1 MTDRKK
7 YFDSINSNHSPI
19 LQFADR
25 FDQLLK
31 DTESNSMEDLLLYA
45 SHLESSN
52 VESIKARGT
61 LIRLQCQ
68 GLEAEDLFEAYR
80 ESWGIPIFHENLLTV
95 SDFKNGFLWKFR
107 DHTSSWSEDQEAR
120 EWFYTNIEARF
131 VRKYEFWS
139 TDRGSEEVLFRKSG
153 KYKEILSALIQEAEF
168 GPLISPVFTKEELQS
183 FIDLHDENDLGI
195 QKEVLTDIIQQNI
208 NW

>member
-7 YFDSINSNHSPI
+7 YFDNINSNRSPI

-31 DTESNSMEDLLLYA
+31 ATESNSVEDLLFYA
-45 SHLESSN
+45 GYLESSN
-52 VESIKARGT
+52 VDSIKGRGT

-80 ESWGIPIFHENLLTV
+80 ESWGIPIFYENLLTV

-131 VRKYEFWS
+131 IRKYEFWS

-183 FIDLHDENDLGI
+183 FIDLHDEDDLGI
-195 QKEVLTDIIQQNI
+195 RKEVLTDIIEQNI

>member
-7 YFDSINSNHSPI
+7 YIDNIKSNHSPI
-19 LQFADR
+19 LQFTDHFDR
-25 FDQLLK
+25 LLK
-31 DTESNSMEDLLLYA
+31 ATENNSIEDLLVCA
-45 SHLESSN
+45 SYLESSDTD
-52 VESIKARGT
+52 SIKARGT

-80 ESWGIPIFHENLLTV
+80 ESWGIPIFHENLITV
-95 SDFKNGFLWKFR
+95 SDFRNGFLWKFR

-139 TDRGSEEVLFRKSG
+139 DDRGSEELMFGKSG
-153 KYKEILSALIQEAEF
+153 VYKEILSALIQEAEL
-168 GPLISPVFTKEELQS
+168 GALISPVFTKEELQT
-183 FIDLHDENDLGI
+183 FIDRHDEDDLGI
-195 QKEVLTDIIQQNI
+195 QKEALTVIIEQNI

>member
-7 YFDSINSNHSPI
+7 YFDNINSNHSPI

-25 FDQLLK
+25 LDQLLK
-31 DTESNSMEDLLLYA
+31 AAESNSIEDLLFYA
-45 SHLESSN
+45 SYLESSN
-52 VESIKARGT
+52 ADSIKARGT
-61 LIRLQCQ
+61 LIRLQCK

-107 DHTSSWSEDQEAR
+107 DHTSSWVEDQEAR

-139 TDRGSEEVLFRKSG
+139 ADRGSEEELFGKSG
-153 KYKEILSALIQEAEF
+153 KYKEILSALIKEAEF
-168 GPLISPVFTKEELQS
+168 GPLISPVFTKKELQS
-183 FIDLHDENDLGI
+183 FIDRHDEDDLGI
-195 QKEVLTDIIQQNI
+195 QKEVLTDIILQNI

>member
-183 FIDLHDENDLGI
+183 FIDLHDEDDLGI

>member
-31 DTESNSMEDLLLYA
+31 DTESNSMEHLLLYA

-61 LIRLQCQ
+61 LIRLQCK

-183 FIDLHDENDLGI
+183 FIDLHDEDDLGI

>member
-25 FDQLLK
+25 FGQLLK

-45 SHLESSN
+45 SNLESSN

-61 LIRLQCQ
+61 LIRLQCR

-168 GPLISPVFTKEELQS
+168 GPLISPIFTKEELQS
-183 FIDLHDENDLGI
+183 FIDLHDEDDLGI

>member
-1 MTDRKK
+1 MTDRKQ

-19 LQFADR
+19 LQFTDR

-31 DTESNSMEDLLLYA
+31 ASESNSIEDLLFYA
-45 SHLESSN
+45 SYLESSDTDS
-52 VESIKARGT
+52 VKARGT

-80 ESWGIPIFHENLLTV
+80 ESWGIPIFQENLLTV

-107 DHTSSWSEDQEAR
+107 DHTGSWSEDQEAR
-120 EWFYTNIEARF
+120 DWFYTSIEARF
-131 VRKYEFWS
+131 VQKYEFWS
-139 TDRGSEEVLFRKSG
+139 DDRGSEEMLFWKSG
-153 KYKEILSALIQEAEF
+153 KYKEILSALILEADF

-183 FIDLHDENDLGI
+183 FIDRHDEDDLGI
-195 QKEVLTDIIQQNI
+195 QKEALTDIIEQNI

>member
-7 YFDSINSNHSPI
+7 YFDHINANQSPI
-19 LQFADR
+19 LQFTDR

-31 DTESNSMEDLLLYA
+31 AVKSNSIEDLLFYA
-45 SHLESSN
+45 GYLESSDTDS
-52 VESIKARGT
+52 VKARGT

-107 DHTSSWSEDQEAR
+107 DHTSSWGEDQEAR

-131 VRKYEFWS
+131 VRNYEFWS
-139 TDRGSEEVLFRKSG
+139 DDRGSEEMMFG
-153 KYKEILSALIQEAEF
+153 KYGMYKEILSALIQEAEF

-183 FIDLHDENDLGI
+183 FIDQHDEDDLGI
-195 QKEVLTDIIQQNI
+195 QKEALRDIIEQNI

>member
-7 YFDSINSNHSPI
+7 YFDHINANLSPI
-19 LQFADR
+19 LQFTDR

-31 DTESNSMEDLLLYA
+31 AAKNNSIEDLLFYA
-45 SHLESSN
+45 SYLESSDAD
-52 VESIKARGT
+52 SIKARGT

-80 ESWGIPIFHENLLTV
+80 ESWGIPAFQENLLTV

-107 DHTSSWSEDQEAR
+107 DHTSSWSEDEEAR

-131 VRKYEFWS
+131 IREYEFW
-139 TDRGSEEVLFRKSG
+139 TDDRGSEERMFVKSG
-153 KYKEILSALIQEAEF
+153 SYKEILSALIQEAEF

-183 FIDLHDENDLGI
+183 FIDHHDEDDLGI
-195 QKEVLTDIIQQNI
+195 QKEALTDIIEQNI

>member
-7 YFDSINSNHSPI
+7 YFDKINSNHSPI
-19 LQFADR
+19 LQFANC
-25 FDQLLK
+25 FDQLLQA
-31 DTESNSMEDLLLYA
+31 TESHSMEDLLFYA
-45 SHLESSN
+45 RYLESSN
-52 VESIKARGT
+52 VDSIKARGT

-68 GLEAEDLFEAYR
+68 GLEAEDLFDAYR

-131 VRKYEFWS
+131 VRKYEYWS
-139 TDRGSEEVLFRKSG
+139 ADRGSEEVLFVKSG
-153 KYKEILSALIQEAEF
+153 KYKEILTALIQEAEF

-183 FIDLHDENDLGI
+183 FIDLHDEDDLGI
-195 QKEVLTDIIQQNI
+195 QKEVLTDIIEQNI

>member
-7 YFDSINSNHSPI
+7 YFDNINSNHSPI
-19 LQFADR
+19 LQFTNR
-25 FDQLLK
+25 LDQLFEA
-31 DTESNSMEDLLLYA
+31 TEHDSIEDLLFYA
-45 SHLESSN
+45 SYLESSD
-52 VESIKARGT
+52 VDSVKARGT

-80 ESWGIPIFHENLLTV
+80 ESWGIPIFQENLLTM

-107 DHTSSWSEDQEAR
+107 DHTSSWGEDQEAR
-120 EWFYTNIEARF
+120 DWFYTNFEARF

-139 TDRGSEEVLFRKSG
+139 ADRGSEEVLFGKSG
-153 KYKEILSALIQEAEF
+153 KYKDILSALIQEAEF
-168 GPLISPVFTKEELQS
+168 GPLISPVFTREELQS
-183 FIDLHDENDLGI
+183 FIDRHDEDDLGI
-195 QKEVLTDIIQQNI
+195 QKEVLVEIIEQNI

>member
-7 YFDSINSNHSPI
+7 YFDNINANHSPI
-19 LQFADR
+19 LQFTDR

-31 DTESNSMEDLLLYA
+31 SAESNSIEDLLFYA
-45 SHLESSN
+45 GYLESSDKDS
-52 VESIKARGT
+52 VKARGT

-80 ESWGIPIFHENLLTV
+80 ESWGIPIFQENLLTV

-107 DHTSSWSEDQEAR
+107 DHTGSWSEDQEAR
-120 EWFYTNIEARF
+120 DWFYTNIEARF

-139 TDRGSEEVLFRKSG
+139 DDRGSEEMLFGKSG
-153 KYKEILSALIQEAEF
+153 NYKDILSALILEADF

-183 FIDLHDENDLGI
+183 FIDRHDEDDLGI
-195 QKEVLTDIIQQNI
+195 QKEALTDIIEQNI

>member
-31 DTESNSMEDLLLYA
+31 DTESNSMEHLLLYA

-183 FIDLHDENDLGI
+183 FIDLNDEDDLGI

>member
-7 YFDSINSNHSPI
+7 YFDHINANHSPI
-19 LQFADR
+19 LQFADH
-25 FDQLLK
+25 FDKLLK
-31 DTESNSMEDLLLYA
+31 ATENNSIEDLLFYA
-45 SHLESSN
+45 SYLESSN
-52 VESIKARGT
+52 TDSIKARGT
-61 LIRLQCQ
+61 LIRLQCH

-107 DHTSSWSEDQEAR
+107 DHTGSWAEDQEAR
-120 EWFYTNIEARF
+120 EWFYTNMEARF
-131 VRKYEFWS
+131 IRKYEFWS
-139 TDRGSEEVLFRKSG
+139 DDRGSEEMLFKKSG
-153 KYKEILSALIQEAEF
+153 NYKEILTALIQEAEF

-183 FIDLHDENDLGI
+183 FIDRHDEDDLGI
-195 QKEVLTDIIQQNI
+195 QKEALTDIIVQNI